1 MKLSILKEQ
10 LSVIQVAQ
18 LDKIDLTIKPLFIGV
33 TEEEIS
39 VVLPTEKV
47 PVETIKQED
56 NWCGIKIEGPLDFAL
71 VGILSK
77 LSSLLASY
85 NISIFALSTYDTDYI
100 LVKKDDLN
108 TAVDILEN
116 NGYQFMKNI

>member
-47 PVETIKQED
+47 PVETIKQKD
-56 NWCGIKIEGPLDFAL
+56 NWCGIKNEGPLDFAL

-85 NISIFALSTYDTDYI
+85 NISIFALSTYNTDYI

-108 TAVDILEN
+108 TTVDILEN
-116 NGYQFMKNI
+116 NGYQFVENI